1 MKYKIAPQWGVEQ
14 AIEIALSTVGSDVRY
29 QRICTSGGRQILFV
43 LADAPANASMI
54 YTAINVDLWGENLQG
69 SRGLCTM
76 LYQKPA
82 RNTCLISATY
92 DGVIGVFAT
101 DMGFRRGQKSMAT
114 TAVHEAV
121 HAGQRLAA
129 KELGIAPNNT
139 GVFTKEHE
147 ELTAQWTGYLAVEF
161 LNAMRTMT
169 V

>member
-1 MKYKIAPQWGVEQ
+1 MKYKVDTKWGMEQ
-14 AIEIALSTVGSDVRY
+14 AIETALNNVGSDVRY
-29 QRICTSGGRQILFV
+29 QRICTSGGRQILFI
-43 LADAPANASMI
+43 LADAPANANVI
-54 YTAINVDLWGENLQG
+54 YTAVNVDLWRENLRD

-76 LYQKPA
+76 LYQKPV

-92 DGVIGVFAT
+92 DGIIGVFAT

>member
-1 MKYKIAPQWGVEQ
+1 MKYKIDPKWGVDQKLE
-14 AIEIALSTVGSDVRY
+14 AALSMVGPTVRY
-29 QRICTSGGRQILFV
+29 QRICTSAGRQILFV
-43 LADAPANASMI
+43 LADTPADANII
-54 YTAINVDLWGENLQG
+54 YLAANTDLWGENLQG

-76 LYQKPA
+76 LYQAPV
-82 RNTCLISATY
+82 RNTCLISPLY
-92 DGVIGVFAT
+92 DGIVGVFAT
-101 DMGFRRGQKSMAT
+101 DMGFRRGQKSVAT

-129 KELGIAPNNT
+129 KELGIAHNNT
-139 GVFTKEHE
+139 GVFTPEHE